1 MAATRGRQQGYE
13 VSDVSPA
20 LVAAIAAGFALFLA
34 ATPFVI
40 QLSFRHSRPDQ
51 VTGRR
56 GAMPPAPR
64 LEADPV
70 ADGAAYRSREAALL
84 ARYGWVDRS
93 AGIVRMPVGEAM
105 RVSAE
110 RGRAGWDR

>member
-1 MAATRGRQQGYE
+1 MAATRGQQRGYE

-20 LVAAIAAGFALFLA
+20 LVAAIAAGFALFLT

-40 QLSFRHSRPDQ
+40 QLSFRHSSPDQ
-51 VTGRR
+51 ATGPR

-70 ADGAAYRSREAALL
+70 ADGAAYRSREAAQL
-84 ARYGWVDRS
+84 AGYGWVDRP
-93 AGIVRMPVGEAM
+93 AGIVRMPIDEAM
-105 RVSAE
+105 RILAE